1 MATKP
6 QLSSFHKRRLKRIAK
21 ELLNMSNRWE
31 DVDDWLSSRFVDIAE
46 QVKALE
52 RQVCDSGLRKR

>member
-31 DVDDWLSSRFVDIAE
+31 DVDEWLSSRFVDTAE